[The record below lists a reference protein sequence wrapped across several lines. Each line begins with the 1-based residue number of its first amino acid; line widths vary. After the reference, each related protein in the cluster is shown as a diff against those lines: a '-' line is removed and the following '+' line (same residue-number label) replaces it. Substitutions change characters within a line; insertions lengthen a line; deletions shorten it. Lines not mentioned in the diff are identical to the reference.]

1 LGEGGRIA
9 RAAKTCKAC
18 AANAFR
24 MIDHSTRWLGGFAAA
39 YLVLLPTNAAV
50 APRSVAFGGMLLMLL
65 VLGIAAVRAHRRGN
79 TPSGPDITLPGP
91 PPVIS
96 ATFAAWA
103 LWSAAS
109 WFWSARPD
117 YSAEEIRRDILDA
130 ALVATAFY
138 LAARDAFALRVLM
151 GLALASFAVL
161 AALALGQAAGHG
173 WDAGRRHHGAGVW
186 STWVVLIAPFV
197 LLPIAPA
204 PLGARQRAAAFALL
218 AALVALMLLSA
229 RLSDNRMVWLALG
242 TVFATAALLAAVR
255 WRSAYGQTSLRWAAA
270 LVALLIAFSVL
281 FVDTAREKAAV
292 YYPPHT
298 TVEETLKHDPRI
310 ALWEYT
316 AGRIRERPWTGHG
329 FGRTIVAP
337 EMRVA
342 LHDPLLTHAH
352 NVFVSQWLQTG
363 AIGSALFV
371 ALLAAMA
378 WRYAALFRARDDAL
392 AFVGLVGLALLAG
405 FVVKNLTDDFLFRSN
420 AKEFFALN
428 AVLLGFGAWR
438 TREQAAAAGAGT
450 DVENR

>member
-1 LGEGGRIA
+1 M
-9 RAAKTCKAC
+9 RALRWSC

-50 APRSVAFGGMLLMLL
+50 APRSIAFGGLLLMLL
-65 VLGIAAVRAHRRGN
+65 VLAVAAARARGN
-79 TPSGPDITLPGP
+79 SPAGPGLTLPGP
-91 PPVIS
+91 PPVIT

-117 YSAEEIRRDILDA
+117 YTADQIGREILDT
-130 ALVATAFY
+130 ALVAAAFFF
-138 LAARDAFALRVLM
+138 ATRDAFAVRVLV

-161 AALALGQAAGHG
+161 AALALGMAANHG
-173 WDAGRRHHGAGVW
+173 WGAGRWHHGTGVW

-204 PLGARQRAAAFALL
+204 PLGVRRRAAALALL
-218 AALVALMLLSA
+218 AVLVALMLGSA
-229 RLSDNRMVWLALG
+229 RLTENRMVWLALG

-255 WRSAYGQTSLRWAAA
+255 WRSAYGQSPLRWAAG

-281 FVDTAREKAAV
+281 FVDAAREKAAV
-292 YYPPHT
+292 FYPPHT
-298 TVEETLKHDPRI
+298 TVEDTLKQDPRI

-329 FGRTIVAP
+329 FGRTILAP
-337 EMRVA
+337 EMRLA
-342 LHDPLLTHAH
+342 LNDPLLTHAH
-352 NVFVSQWLQTG
+352 NIFVSQWLQTG
-363 AIGSALFV
+363 AIGAALFV
-371 ALLAAMA
+371 ALLASLA
-378 WRYAALFRARDDAL
+378 WRYAGFFRARDDAL
-392 AFVGLVGLALLAG
+392 AFAGLVGLALLAG

-428 AVLLGFGAWR
+428 TLLLGFGAWR
-438 TREQAAAAGAGT
+438 IGGGTADAAEARAGT
-450 DVENR
+450 GGPAR